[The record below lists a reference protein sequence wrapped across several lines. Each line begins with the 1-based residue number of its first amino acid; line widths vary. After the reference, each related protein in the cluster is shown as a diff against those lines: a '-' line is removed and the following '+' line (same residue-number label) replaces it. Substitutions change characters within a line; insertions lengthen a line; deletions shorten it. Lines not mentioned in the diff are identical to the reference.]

1 MNLFKRFR
9 RQGSAPLA
17 RERLQILLSHER
29 GSRGQSDLL
38 AILRDDILAAIGKQ
52 VRVGFDNVQVR
63 MNRGA
68 NVSTLRIDVE
78 IPNVTDKLVAPI
90 PFLPQRLDH
99 DTPARARGYL
109 VG

>member
-52 VRVGFDNVQVR
+52 VRVGFENVQVR

-68 NVSTLRIDVE
+68 NVSTIRIDVE
-78 IPNVTDKLVAPI
+78 IPNLTEKLVTPV
-90 PFLPQRLDH
+90 PFLPRSMEL
-99 DTPARARGYL
+99 DTPSRSRRYL